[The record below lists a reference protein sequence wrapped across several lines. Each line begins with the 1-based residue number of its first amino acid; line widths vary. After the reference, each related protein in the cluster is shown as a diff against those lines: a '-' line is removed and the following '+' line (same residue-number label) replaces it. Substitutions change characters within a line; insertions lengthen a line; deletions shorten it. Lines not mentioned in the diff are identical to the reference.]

1 MCAGRAQRM
10 LGAMTGA
17 TERSRPAGLGDFEE
31 TLKDFW
37 ATRPRRPR
45 RGRKVAGV
53 AAGIAG
59 RYGVDPVLVRVA
71 FATATIFGGVGV
83 SLYVLGWLLF
93 PAEGDEVSP
102 VEALF
107 GRGRSS
113 TSRAFTIVLA
123 VALLPLTGWAL
134 GGGWFDGG
142 SLLAAALLVAALYLL
157 HRGRGQ
163 EFRPPVTEATGPT
176 AAFATTSTPSP
187 SSGTTESPSGW
198 DPLGADPLAW
208 DLPGPRPAPPAAP
221 PPAPTRRRNTKVG
234 ITAFAV
240 ALLVAGAGVALGA
253 MGVVWFSPPHVIGL
267 TLSVLGLG
275 MVTGAFLR
283 GGRGL
288 IALAVP
294 LSIVGLATTA
304 VPLPS
309 YQGGF
314 GDIEATPRTA
324 AEVQPVYQH
333 TAGNIQLDLTD
344 LTRTDVV
351 STELLNGA
359 GSTTVV
365 VPADADVQ
373 YTCEVNLGDIDCL
386 GHISRGTHPPTVSGA
401 DFGADGPGGAH
412 ITLKLSSGAGRVE
425 VNRA

>member
-1 MCAGRAQRM
+1 
-10 LGAMTGA
+10 MTGA
-17 TERSRPAGLGDFEE
+17 TERSRPTGLGDFEE

-45 RGRKVAGV
+45 HGRKVAGV
-53 AAGIAG
+53 AAGIAD

-71 FATATIFGGVGV
+71 FATATIFGGVGI
-83 SLYVLGWLLF
+83 SLYVLGWLFF
-93 PAEGDEVSP
+93 PAENDEVSP

-123 VALLPLTGWAL
+123 VALLPLTGWAF

-142 SLLAAALLVAALYLL
+142 SLLAAALLVTGLYLL

-163 EFRPPVTEATGPT
+163 EYRPPVTGPTGPT
-176 AAFATTSTPSP
+176 AAFSTTSTPSA
-187 SSGTTESPSGW
+187 SSGTAESPSGW

-208 DLPGPRPAPPAAP
+208 DLPDPRPEPPVTP
-221 PPAPTRRRNTKVG
+221 PPAPARRRNAKVG
-234 ITAFAV
+234 VITFAV

-253 MGVVWFSPPHVIGL
+253 MGVAWFSPPHVIGL

-294 LSIVGLATTA
+294 LSIVGLVTTA
-304 VPLPS
+304 VPFPS
-309 YQGGF
+309 YHGGF
-314 GDIEATPRTA
+314 GDIDAVPGTA

-333 TAGNIQLDLTD
+333 TAGDINLVLTN
-344 LTRTDVV
+344 LARTDVV
-351 STELLNGA
+351 STEVLNGA
-359 GSTTVV
+359 GTTTVV
-365 VPADADVQ
+365 VPADADVR
-373 YTCEVNLGDIDCL
+373 YACDVRVGDVDCL
-386 GHISRGTHPPTVSGA
+386 GHIAKGTNPSTVSGT
-401 DFGADGPGGAH
+401 DLGTDGPGGAQ
-412 ITLKLSSGAGRVE
+412 ITLKVSAGAGRVE